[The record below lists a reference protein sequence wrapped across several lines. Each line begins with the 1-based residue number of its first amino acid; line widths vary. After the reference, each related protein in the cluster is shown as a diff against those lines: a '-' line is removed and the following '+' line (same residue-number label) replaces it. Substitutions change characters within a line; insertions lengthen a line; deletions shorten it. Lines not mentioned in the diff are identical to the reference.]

1 MKENKMKFLSL
12 ILIVSMFIGITCSQ
26 KEKENTITQK
36 QDSAIYN
43 IRVIDIDGNEQML
56 SDYKGKVLLIVN
68 VAS

>member
-1 MKENKMKFLSL
+1 
-12 ILIVSMFIGITCSQ
+12 MFIGITCSQ